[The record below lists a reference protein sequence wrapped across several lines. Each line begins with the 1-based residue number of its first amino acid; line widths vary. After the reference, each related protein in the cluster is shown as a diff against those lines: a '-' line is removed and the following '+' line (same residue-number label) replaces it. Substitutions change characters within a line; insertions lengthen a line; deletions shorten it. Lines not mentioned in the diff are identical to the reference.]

1 MYPGDVDK
9 RVDMYEKHEPREYL
23 ELASAEESR
32 VGIDRDKYILY
43 NDAVRWIYDARCECW
58 VTIKAIGARIRVRIG
73 VKRGTL
79 GGHAQRNIL
88 ASFLYRVAHSLGN
101 CLCANRC

>member
-32 VGIDRDKYILY
+32 VGIDKYCI
-43 NDAVRWIYDARCECW
+43 AVS
-58 VTIKAIGARIRVRIG
+58 
-73 VKRGTL
+73 TL
-79 GGHAQRNIL
+79 
-88 ASFLYRVAHSLGN
+88 
-101 CLCANRC
+101 